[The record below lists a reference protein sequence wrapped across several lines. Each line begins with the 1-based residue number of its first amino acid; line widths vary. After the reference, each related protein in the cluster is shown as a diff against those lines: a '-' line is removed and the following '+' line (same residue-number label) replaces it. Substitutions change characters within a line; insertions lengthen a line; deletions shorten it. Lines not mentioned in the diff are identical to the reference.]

1 MNQEYQKELR
11 RSRKSDAA
19 RRSKRR
25 AEAKARAELRGRI
38 LSVDQA
44 SVQLSLPIAEILAG
58 VRDAVEAVAAQAGL
72 LVMQALVAEE
82 VEHLAGPRY
91 EHKQNRQASR
101 WGSDRG
107 YVVFAGRKVPM
118 ERPRVRGDDGREL
131 PLERYRRFQQ
141 DGRLPRAVARHV
153 LAGVSMRD
161 YEGVIDQVCH
171 GYGVRRSSVSRH
183 WKSVSKAAL
192 ERLLERSLAD
202 LDLVVLII
210 DGIEF
215 HGFLLVVAL
224 GIDARGGK
232 HVLGLWPGATEN
244 APVSKDLL
252 ADLVRRG
259 LATDRRYLFVL
270 DGSKA
275 LHAAVE
281 ATFGQRAEVQRC
293 HRHKERNVLSY
304 LPPSYHG
311 TVRQRL
317 RAAWGLND
325 YREAKTALKKL
336 VEYVR
341 QLSVSAS
348 RSLEEGLDETLT
360 LHRLGVPE
368 LLRVSLR
375 STNLIESC
383 FAATRELQAN
393 VKRWRSEE
401 MVQRWAGTMLLE
413 AEQQFHRIK
422 GHRDMALLLVSLR
435 GIETAETA
443 A

>member
-1 MNQEYQKELR
+1 MKKEYQKELR
-11 RSRKSDAA
+11 RSRNSDET
-19 RRSKRR
+19 RTSRRR
-25 AEAKARAELRGRI
+25 AEAKTRAELRGRI

-44 SVQLSLPIAEILAG
+44 SVQLSLPIAEIVAG
-58 VRDAVEAVAAQAGL
+58 VSDAVEAVAAQAGL

-91 EHKQNRQASR
+91 QHDANRQATR
-101 WGSDRG
+101 WGSEQG
-107 YVVFAGRKVPM
+107 YAVFAGRKVPL
-118 ERPRVRGDDGREL
+118 ERPRVRGGDGREL
-131 PLERYRRFQQ
+131 PLERYRLFQQ
-141 DGRLPRAVARHV
+141 DGRLQQAVRRHV
-153 LAGVSMRD
+153 IAGVSMRD
-161 YEGVIDQVCH
+161 YEGVIDQVCD
-171 GYGVRRSSVSRH
+171 GYGVEHSSVSRH
-183 WKSVSKAAL
+183 WKQASAAEL
-192 ERLLERSLAD
+192 RRLLERSLAE
-202 LDLVVLII
+202 LDLVVLVI

-224 GIDARGGK
+224 GIDTRGTK

-244 APVSKDLL
+244 AQVCKDLL

-259 LATDRRYLFVL
+259 LRTDRRYLFVL

-275 LHAAVE
+275 LHAAVQ

-325 YREAKTALKKL
+325 YREAKAALKKL
-336 VEYVR
+336 VEHVR
-341 QLSVSAS
+341 ELSVSAS
-348 RSLEEGLDETLT
+348 RSLEEGLEETLT

-368 LLRVSLR
+368 SLRVSLR

-383 FAATRELQAN
+383 FAATRELGAN

-413 AEQQFHRIK
+413 AEKQFHRIK
-422 GHRDMALLLVSLR
+422 GHREMSLLLVSLR
-435 GIETAETA
+435 GIETAEA
-443 A
+443 AA